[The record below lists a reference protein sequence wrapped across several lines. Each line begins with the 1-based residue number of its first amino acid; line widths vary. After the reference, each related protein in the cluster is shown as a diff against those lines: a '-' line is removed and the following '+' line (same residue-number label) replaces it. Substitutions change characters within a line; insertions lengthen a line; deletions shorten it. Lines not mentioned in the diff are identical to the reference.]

1 MRKNMSKIVLAYA
14 KINLSLEVIGRR
26 DDGYHDII
34 TVMQM
39 VDLHDTLTFTPADD
53 LTLESDSPELAPI
66 GENNIALKAANA
78 LRDAAGTKM
87 GAHILLEK
95 RIPLTAGLG
104 GGSSDAAATLRGLND
119 LWGLK
124 LSKSELSEIGGNVG
138 SDVPFLLGGPTALVE
153 GRGEHVTLV
162 PSPPPCWVV
171 LVYGRYDVANK
182 TQHLYNSLHKKD
194 MSDGNTTRRLLSSL
208 LDGDFPGPNLL
219 ANTFERAAYN
229 VFEGLEA
236 VRHKVLLA
244 GGREVHLSGSGPTLF
259 TLFPPAHESS
269 AKAMHQTLQSQGLE
283 AHLTRTL
290 TKRDLA

>member
-1 MRKNMSKIVLAYA
+1 MIITRPAYA

-39 VDLHDTLTFTPADD
+39 VDLHDTLTFTPAED
-53 LTLESDSPELAPI
+53 LTLESDSPELTAT
-66 GENNIALKAANA
+66 GEVNIALKAANA
-78 LRDAAGTKM
+78 LRDATGTKS
-87 GAHILLEK
+87 GAHIQLEK

-104 GGSSDAAATLRGLND
+104 GGSSDAAATLRGLNE

-124 LSKSELSEIGGNVG
+124 LSNSELSEIGSYVG

-153 GRGEHVTLV
+153 GRGERVTPV

-182 TQHLYNSLHKKD
+182 TQHLYSNLHKKD
-194 MSDGNTTRRLLSSL
+194 MSDGNTTRQLLASL
-208 LDGDFPGPNLL
+208 LDGSFPRSNLL

-229 VFEGLEA
+229 VFQGLDS
-236 VRHKVLLA
+236 VRRQLLVA

-259 TLFPPAHESS
+259 TLFPPTHES
-269 AKAMHQTLQSQGLE
+269 KARTLHQTLQSQGLQSY
-283 AHLTRTL
+283 LTRTL
-290 TKRDLA
+290 TRRQ